1 MDKIDF
7 SGHFDE
13 MPQNS
18 FWPQVNFGKFTP
30 HEINSLRLGE
40 RSEQDRSE
48 QDRSFIII
56 RPSRAAGWDLMCY
69 INVSRVAG
77 LVADRY

>member
-1 MDKIDF
+1 MPAGHVAGLWLSLSGNPFVNLDKIDF

-48 QDRSFIII
+48 Q
-56 RPSRAAGWDLMCY
+56 A
-69 INVSRVAG
+69 
-77 LVADRY
+77 